1 MNIIETMA
9 DPALFGRH
17 FRDLATWR
25 AWLVILRAIFGLP
38 MDGGE
43 QDVFRKLTGRTTPL
57 SKAVDEAYFIIG
69 RRGGKSLIVALIG
82 VFAAFFKDWTPYLAP
97 GERGTVMI
105 LACDRKQARVIFRYI
120 VGFIEAVPMLARLVE
135 RQTAEEID
143 LSNRITIEVHAA
155 NFRSVRG
162 YTIVCAL
169 CDELAFWR
177 DESST
182 NPDREIVDAIRPAM
196 ATVPGA
202 LLIGLGTPYRRSGVL
217 WEAWRD
223 HYGNDDS
230 TVLVVQADTRTMN
243 PTVPQSVIDRAYE
256 RDAISAAAEYG
267 AEFRRDIEAFISPEA
282 VEACVVPGR
291 RELPPTSD
299 FQYVAFTDPSG
310 GSQDSM
316 TLAIAHAEGERRVL
330 DAVREI
336 TPPFSPDAV
345 VAEFAGLLERYG
357 LTTVSGDRYGGE
369 WPRERF
375 RTHGIDYEV
384 SDRAKSDLY
393 REFLP
398 LLNSGEVELL
408 DNDRLL
414 AQLAGLE
421 RRTARGGRDSID
433 HAPRAHDDVANAA
446 AGAVWLAAQSNQLVI
461 APVWSLKKESLFTD
475 RRW

>member
-1 MNIIETMA
+1 
-9 DPALFGRH
+9 
-17 FRDLATWR
+17 
-25 AWLVILRAIFGLP
+25 
-38 MDGGE
+38 
-43 QDVFRKLTGRTTPL
+43 
-57 SKAVDEAYFIIG
+57 
-69 RRGGKSLIVALIG
+69 
-82 VFAAFFKDWTPYLAP
+82 
-97 GERGTVMI
+97 
-105 LACDRKQARVIFRYI
+105 
-120 VGFIEAVPMLARLVE
+120 
-135 RQTAEEID
+135 
-143 LSNRITIEVHAA
+143 
-155 NFRSVRG
+155 
-162 YTIVCAL
+162 
-169 CDELAFWR
+169 
-177 DESST
+177 
-182 NPDREIVDAIRPAM
+182 
-196 ATVPGA
+196 
-202 LLIGLGTPYRRSGVL
+202 VL